1 MATKRG
7 ESNHAGERSQRVN
20 LIWDADPIFFTVG
33 RFPVGWYGVLFG
45 LGFLLSQRVM
55 YLVYRREGK
64 VVLDVLLLYLMA
76 GCIIGARITHCLFYD
91 PAYYLSHPL
100 SILRVWEGGLASHG
114 AALGMIAAL
123 YLFSRRHPDHQFLWL
138 IDRIAIVAL
147 MTGALVRVGNFINGE
162 IVGRPTHSGYG
173 VVFVPQTRVAVLRGF
188 PSVRELHVVR
198 REDDRSAPAGYI
210 PVTVAIDMGLPGMTK
225 ELAFWQLTR
234 ALLPAIQGNAVVK
247 GTFTGL
253 TGAGS
258 VPVLTPVAGGWRA
271 EIPAWGIARHP
282 VQLYEGL
289 SALLLA
295 IGLFIVWWRRKAATP
310 GGLLLGWCFILLFTT
325 RFFLEFLK
333 EDVTPI
339 ESGLFL
345 KVGQLLS
352 IPFILLGIWLV
363 RRARPPEAT
372 LPHSPR

>member
-1 MATKRG
+1 M
-7 ESNHAGERSQRVN
+7 N
-20 LIWDADPIFFTVG
+20 LIWDADPILFTVG
-33 RFPVGWYGVLFG
+33 GFPVGWYGVLFG

-123 YLFSRRHPDHQFLWL
+123 YLFSRRHPDHHFLWL

-162 IVGRPTHSGYG
+162 IVGTPTHSGFG
-173 VVFVPQTRVAVLRGF
+173 VVFVPQSRVAVLRGF
-188 PSVRELHVVR
+188 PSVRELHVTR
-198 REDDRSAPAGYI
+198 REDDRSAPPGNI
-210 PVTVAIDMGLPGMTK
+210 PVTMTLDMDLQRTPK
-225 ELAFWQLTR
+225 ELAFWYLTHT
-234 ALLPAIQGNAVVK
+234 LLPAIQWNAVVK

-258 VPVLTPVAGGWRA
+258 VPVLTPLAGGWRA

-310 GGLLLGWCFILLFTT
+310 GGSLLGWCFILLFTI
-325 RFFLEFLK
+325 RFFLEFMK

-339 ESGLFL
+339 ESGLPL
-345 KVGQLLS
+345 KVGQMLS
-352 IPFILLGIWLV
+352 IPFVLLGIWMV
-363 RRARPPEAT
+363 RRARSPET
-372 LPHSPR
+372 TVSTSP